1 MSLKSNF
8 TYLLDKGKI
17 SKSEYTR
24 ITNTLEGHDRSIKI
38 KVINDMK
45 HRLHYEIEDA
55 IGISPEDKKFMVA
68 VIDQVADKMK
78 GKEE

>member
-17 SKSEYTR
+17 SKSEHIR
-24 ITNTLEGHDRSIKI
+24 ITKALAGHDKSIRLKI
-38 KVINDMK
+38 INDMK

-55 IGISPEDKKFMVA
+55 IGISPEDKKFVIA